1 MVESPSAPSANL
13 TRPRL
18 KFRVPDGVAG
28 SLFFLPTHN
37 LRTTASA
44 STKTGSTA
52 LPARKGSTALT
63 TALEGPKGT
72 TQGKT
77 RTTALAGT
85 SRTTTLDGA
94 TRTTALEGTMGTTTL
109 AGTMGSAAFTTALE
123 GATAGTTGTTAL
135 EYTSTTGSTGTFASR
150 TETTVATNTTLCA
163 ANALGH
169 GSGPVD
175 PGYVAAARL
184 NVCPAIANVGA
195 SQWCSNPVA
204 SGSGLLPSS
213 SRTTAVPG
221 KRRGRRGSRKSSAQ
235 RKLQKKEEKRQ
246 EVRVMVADQGSDSL
260 PPLLLPDYFQSED
273 NGPVETI
280 TRSQCL
286 STTLYSKLRAMDQS
300 KRRFR
305 KFVFGAL
312 YLRPLRARPYVVD
325 PREGSVD
332 IRVTHAD
339 GSTSIVHI
347 RHTRDPSVLESIVR
361 LGKRLPKNSAI
372 RNNVGDK
379 GSMVAVGVKN
389 WGTENPEEY
398 AVTKRL
404 IPEFS
409 GAAHHV
415 SNYLRNVLP
424 RVYNAIQDADKI
436 KRGER
441 KYEKMKC
448 GPGSVL
454 VISKNLGNASHYDY
468 ADDSVSFSV
477 WAEEQ
482 PGGSRNWFFVM
493 PSLSYQGSKGVLVQL
508 SHGVAISW
516 DGTKIRHCTS
526 VTKMG
531 ENNNVYGCFF
541 GSCNK

>member
-13 TRPRL
+13 TRPWL
-18 KFRVPDGVAG
+18 KFRVPNGVAG

-37 LRTTASA
+37 LRTTALA
-44 STKTGSTA
+44 TTTTGSTA
-52 LPARKGSTALT
+52 LAAMKGSTALT
-63 TALEGPKGT
+63 TALEAPTGT
-72 TQGKT
+72 TALQGKT
-77 RTTALAGT
+77 RTTAVAGT

-94 TRTTALEGTMGTTTL
+94 TRTTAL
-109 AGTMGSAAFTTALE
+109 
-123 GATAGTTGTTAL
+123 AGTTGTTTL
-135 EYTSTTGSTGTFASR
+135 EDTSTTGSTDTLTSR
-150 TETTVATNTTLCA
+150 TETTVATSTTLCA

-195 SQWCSNPVA
+195 SQWCSIPVA

-361 LGKRLPKNSAI
+361 LGKRLP
-372 RNNVGDK
+372 NNVGDK

-531 ENNNVYGCFF
+531 ENNNIYGCFS
-541 GSCNK
+541 GLATSKLLR

>member
-1 MVESPSAPSANL
+1 M
-13 TRPRL
+13 
-18 KFRVPDGVAG
+18 
-28 SLFFLPTHN
+28 
-37 LRTTASA
+37 
-44 STKTGSTA
+44 TGM
-52 LPARKGSTALT
+52 
-63 TALEGPKGT
+63 
-72 TQGKT
+72 
-77 RTTALAGT
+77 
-85 SRTTTLDGA
+85 
-94 TRTTALEGTMGTTTL
+94 TALEGTH
-109 AGTMGSAAFTTALE
+109 
-123 GATAGTTGTTAL
+123 TTGMTHNLA
-135 EYTSTTGSTGTFASR
+135 STM
-150 TETTVATNTTLCA
+150 ETTIAKSMTLSA

-184 NVCPAIANVGA
+184 TVSPVIAAVGA
-195 SQWCSNPVA
+195 TRTTGTTITLASTTETMIATSTMLSAANALGHGSGPVDPGYVAAARLTVSRVIADVRAAPFKCIPVA
-204 SGSGLLPSS
+204 GDSRLLPC
-213 SRTTAVPG
+213 SRTTVVLG
-221 KRRGRRGSRKSSAQ
+221 KRRGKRGSRKSSAH
-235 RKLQKKEEKRQ
+235 RKVLKKEEQRK
-246 EVRVMVADQGSDSL
+246 VMRVMVANQGSDSL

-280 TRSQCL
+280 TRSQLL

-312 YLRPLRARPYVVD
+312 YLRPLRAMPYVVD

-339 GSTSIVHI
+339 GSPSIVHI
-347 RHTRDPSVLESIVR
+347 RHTSDLSVLESIVR

-372 RNNVGDK
+372 RKDVGDK

-389 WGTENPEEY
+389 WGTINPEEY
-398 AVTKRL
+398 AITKRL
-404 IPEFS
+404 NPKFS
-409 GAAHHV
+409 VAAHHV

-424 RVYNAIQDADKI
+424 QVYNAIQDADKI

-493 PSLSYQGSKGVLVQL
+493 PSLSYQGSKGVVVQL
-508 SHGVAISW
+508 SHGTAISW
-516 DGTKIRHCTS
+516 DGTKIQHCTS

-531 ENNNVYGCFF
+531 KNNNVYGCFF

>member
-1 MVESPSAPSANL
+1 MFESSSAKF

-18 KFRVPDGVAG
+18 KFRVPEAG
-28 SLFFLPTHN
+28 RSRYLRPTARNDLTRN
-37 LRTTASA
+37 LATTIPSA
-44 STKTGSTA
+44 ST
-52 LPARKGSTALT
+52 
-63 TALEGPKGT
+63 
-72 TQGKT
+72 
-77 RTTALAGT
+77 
-85 SRTTTLDGA
+85 
-94 TRTTALEGTMGTTTL
+94 
-109 AGTMGSAAFTTALE
+109 
-123 GATAGTTGTTAL
+123 
-135 EYTSTTGSTGTFASR
+135 
-150 TETTVATNTTLCA
+150 TETTTATITTLSA

-169 GSGPVD
+169 GSGAVD
-175 PGYVAAARL
+175 PEYVAAAQLTVER
-184 NVCPAIANVGA
+184 VIADVGA
-195 SQWCSNPVA
+195 TIPLA
-204 SGSGLLPSS
+204 STTETTTATSTTLSAANAPGHGSG
-213 SRTTAVPG
+213 AVDPEYVAAAQLTVQRVIADVGATQGNWIPG
-221 KRRGRRGSRKSSAQ
+221 RRRGRRGSRKTSAH
-235 RKLQKKEEKRQ
+235 KKVQKKEEKRK
-246 EVRVMVADQGSDSL
+246 EVRVMVANQSSDSL

-273 NGPVETI
+273 NGPAETI
-280 TRSQCL
+280 TRSQLL
-286 STTLYSKLRAMDQS
+286 SKKLYSKLRAMDQS

-312 YLRPLRARPYVVD
+312 YMRPLRARPYVVD

-339 GSTSIVHI
+339 GSPSIVHI
-347 RHTRDPSVLESIVR
+347 RHTGEPSVLEAIVR
-361 LGKRLPKNSAI
+361 LGQRLPKNSAI

-389 WGTENPEEY
+389 WGTANPEEY

-404 IPEFS
+404 NPEFS
-409 GAAHHV
+409 VAAHHV
-415 SNYLRNVLP
+415 SNYLRDVLP

-441 KYEKMKC
+441 KYEKMEC
-448 GPGSVL
+448 GPGSVM

-493 PSLSYQGSKGVLVQL
+493 PSLSYQGSKGVVVRL
-508 SHGVAISW
+508 SHGAAISW

>member
-1 MVESPSAPSANL
+1 M
-13 TRPRL
+13 
-18 KFRVPDGVAG
+18 
-28 SLFFLPTHN
+28 
-37 LRTTASA
+37 
-44 STKTGSTA
+44 
-52 LPARKGSTALT
+52 
-63 TALEGPKGT
+63 
-72 TQGKT
+72 
-77 RTTALAGT
+77 
-85 SRTTTLDGA
+85 
-94 TRTTALEGTMGTTTL
+94 ALEGT
-109 AGTMGSAAFTTALE
+109 
-123 GATAGTTGTTAL
+123 
-135 EYTSTTGSTGTFASR
+135 STTETEMETA
-150 TETTVATNTTLCA
+150 TETTASVAGVV
-163 ANALGH
+163 LG
-169 GSGPVD
+169 
-175 PGYVAAARL
+175 
-184 NVCPAIANVGA
+184 
-195 SQWCSNPVA
+195 
-204 SGSGLLPSS
+204 
-213 SRTTAVPG
+213 
-221 KRRGRRGSRKSSAQ
+221 RRQGRRGSGKSSAY
-235 RKLQKKEEKRQ
+235 KKVQKKEDKRK
-246 EVRVMVADQGSDSL
+246 EVRVMVANQISDSL

-273 NGPVETI
+273 NGPAETI
-280 TRSQCL
+280 TRSQLL
-286 STTLYSKLRAMDQS
+286 STQLYSKLRAIDQS

-312 YLRPLRARPYVVD
+312 YLRPLRARPYMVD

-339 GSTSIVHI
+339 GSLSIVHI
-347 RHTRDPSVLESIVR
+347 RHTGDPGVLESIVR

-372 RNNVGDK
+372 RSNVGDK

-389 WGTENPEEY
+389 WGNANPEEY

-404 IPEFS
+404 TPEFLV
-409 GAAHHV
+409 AAHHV

-424 RVYNAIQDADKI
+424 QVFNAIQDADQI

-441 KYEKMKC
+441 KYEKMEG

-482 PGGSRNWFFVM
+482 PGGSRNWFFIM
-493 PSLSYQGSKGVLVQL
+493 PSVSYQGSKGVVVRL
-508 SHGVAISW
+508 SHGAAISW